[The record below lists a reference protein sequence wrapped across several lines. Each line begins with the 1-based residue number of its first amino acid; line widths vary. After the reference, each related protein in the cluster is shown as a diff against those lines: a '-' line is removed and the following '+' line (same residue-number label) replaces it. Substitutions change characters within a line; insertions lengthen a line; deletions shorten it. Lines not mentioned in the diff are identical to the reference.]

1 MLAAAST
8 GAAFVITEEMLA
20 PIVTSITG
28 NTAVL
33 IPVGLAIMGI
43 MVGIG
48 LIPRIIYKFL

>member
-28 NTAVL
+28 NTTVL
-33 IPVGLAIMGI
+33 IPVGLTIMGI
-43 MVGIG
+43 MVGVG

>member
-8 GAAFVITEEMLA
+8 GAAFFITEEMLA
-20 PIVTSITG
+20 PIVTPITG

>member
-1 MLAAAST
+1 MLAAST